1 MKVHSL
7 FKQKENIKYVL
18 ELDDGAYVEASL
30 FIHQKVL
37 HYCVPSQVG
46 CPLGCI
52 HCSTS
57 FSEVPYIRQMK
68 VNEIIQMI
76 EIMKNDAKGILLPW
90 VLSFSGHGEPML
102 NWDVVIEVIN
112 YFNGQFSEN
121 YITSVGIVPV
131 LEDILKGNTFPNI
144 YFSIHGSND
153 VERRKII
160 HQENKSQIANIK
172 QIIKFGK
179 QYSER
184 GGKVIWN
191 YMVCSL
197 NSSPSSI
204 QRLVALAETID
215 YPIEIR
221 FTQYIKIGVQNGIKA
236 SSYKMFSDMVTTI
249 GRVNNPLFQVRKSFL
264 EGTKIGIA
272 CGQLRAHAQESL
284 GKE

>member
-1 MKVHSL
+1 MKIYSL
-7 FKQKENIKYVL
+7 FKQKENIKYIL

-30 FIHQKVL
+30 FIHQKAL
-37 HYCVPSQVG
+37 HYCIPSQVG
-46 CPLGCI
+46 CPLGCT

-112 YFNGQFSEN
+112 YFNGQFDKN

-131 LEDILKGNTFPNI
+131 LEDILEGNVFPNI

-172 QIIKFGK
+172 QILEFGK

-191 YMVCSL
+191 YMVCSI
-197 NSSPSSI
+197 NSTSSSI
-204 QRLVALAETID
+204 QRLVALAETIN
-215 YPIEIR
+215 YPLEIR
-221 FTQYIKIGVQNGIKA
+221 FTQYINIGVQNGIQV
-236 SSYKMFSDMVTTI
+236 SSDKVFSDMITTI
-249 GRVNNPLFQVRKSFL
+249 ERVNNPLFQVRKSFL
-264 EGTKIGIA
+264 EGTKMGIA
-272 CGQLRAHAQESL
+272 CGQLRAHAQESMA
-284 GKE
+284 KK